1 MNLREIEDLVGITDE
16 VAAWINAH
24 KSHPSVVAVARL
36 LEDQEERYKPM
47 DLPQLKTAVQGLVD
61 EMRHSGGEREDD
73 KKASSGE
80 TSIVDLV
87 KRPIFSNIQPHIV
100 DKFVAWHIQNPEVW
114 RLFKKYCYELWEAG
128 RRRYGS
134 RSIIERIR
142 WHTAVHTTGSEF
154 KICDHYNSCYSRLM
168 ILHDDRFKDFF
179 VLKQSFYGDK
189 ESGSDGEAKEQK
201 GRV

>member
-1 MNLREIEDLVGITDE
+1 MNPREIEDFVGITDE
-16 VAAWINAH
+16 VAAWIMAH
-24 KSHPSVVAVARL
+24 KSHSSVVAVAML
-36 LEDQEERYKPM
+36 LEDQQKQYKPM
-47 DLPQLKTAVQGLVD
+47 DLPQLKAAVQVLTD
-61 EMRHSGGEREDD
+61 EMQHSGDEREDD
-73 KKASSGE
+73 KKASSGGA
-80 TSIVDLV
+80 SIVDLV

-114 RLFKKYCYELWEAG
+114 ELFKKYCYELWDVG

-142 WHTAVHTTGSEF
+142 WHTAIHTKGSEF

-179 VLKQSFYGDK
+179 VTKQSYYGD
-189 ESGSDGEAKEQK
+189 EEFGSNGEVKDS
-201 GRV
+201 